1 MQIAFVL
8 YEGFTS
14 LDIIGPYEV
23 LKHMPGVDAV
33 FVADKT
39 GFIMTDTG
47 ETGFK
52 VDHTFA
58 DVPQPDVV
66 VVPGGLTGTQAA
78 MQNDALVGW
87 LKVVYPGVTYMTSV
101 CTGSLILGAA
111 GLIDGLTVTTHWTAA
126 DTLPEL
132 GAKYTAERVV
142 VNGNIWTAAGVSAGI
157 DMGLTL
163 AGKIVGEDMAKAL
176 QLAIEYDPQPPFEAG
191 SPAKAGPELMALVQA
206 TFEGPAE
213 V

>member
-23 LKHMPGVDAV
+23 LKHMPGVSAV

-58 DVPQPDVV
+58 DVPKPDVV
-66 VVPGGLTGTQAA
+66 VVPGGLAGTQAA
-78 MQNDALVGW
+78 MQNEALTGW
-87 LKVVYPGVTYMTSV
+87 LKAVYPDVTYMTSV

-111 GLIDGLTVTTHWTAA
+111 GLIDGLTVTSHWTAA
-126 DTLPEL
+126 DKLPEF
-132 GAKYTAERVV
+132 GATYTPKRVV
-142 VNGNIWTAAGVSAGI
+142 VNGNIWTGAGVSAGI
-157 DMGLTL
+157 DMALTL
-163 AGKIVGEDMAKAL
+163 AGEIAGEDMAKAL
-176 QLAIEYDPQPPFEAG
+176 QLAIEYDPQPPFDAG
-191 SPAKAGPELMALVQA
+191 SPAKAGPELVALVQA
-206 TFEGPAE
+206 TFAPLADA
-213 V
+213 